1 MILDT
6 DEGSKRLGEVA
17 LVPYDSPISQSG
29 ILFLQTLFDENA
41 SCHFALGQCYPNNM
55 QGGELLSKEEL
66 REKGGNCAMNH
77 VDFMVGTSDLT
88 IAGIASDGTETVI
101 FKDGRWAI

>member
-17 LVPYDSPISQSG
+17 LVPYDSPISQSK

-66 REKGGNCAMNH
+66 RENH
-77 VDFMVGTSDLT
+77 VDFMVGTSDLRIT
-88 IAGIASDGTETVI
+88 GIDAEGNETPIFVNGTWVT
-101 FKDGRWAI
+101 D